1 MNPVAAYIAAFV
13 LFYFCMVVV
22 VVLIDMWDSWQGASS
37 REAFSTLLGLA
48 FFLTCM
54 SAAAQAMAKGII
66 NLVTLSF

>member
-13 LFYFCMVVV
+13 LFYFCMVIV
-22 VVLIDMWDSWQGASS
+22 VVLLDMWDSWHGSSS
-37 REAFSTLLGLA
+37 REAFSSLLAIAL
-48 FFLTCM
+48 FLTCM